1 MGMAASQ
8 GRFLALTSRNI
19 DIGRELGSLSLQK
32 TALTRDMRKVSQEYN
47 EALSAKSL
55 KWSNNGGAT
64 YVDLTYSNLMTPS
77 DMNQYNSYLVTD
89 LNDKVV
95 IDGNY
100 KKYAEMISPE
110 GKAGAKWGG
119 DTRLQILSELTG
131 ISEEDIAKQGE
142 YLEECCQKEE
152 ILTKIELREPTSAKI
167 AKTNNLEL
175 FKLSGLTDGKEYK
188 PDDIKNGLLKLA
200 SYTGDYSE
208 KFKTAVNEVMLLYK
222 SEKITFNMETFA
234 GQLLGAYQSA
244 GGYTQKIDETNYAT
258 SLNASSHIVY
268 WDPSEFSTFK
278 SQHEAWENEYKP
290 AYNEYQAASNKY
302 DALFTKDQERKI
314 KFYDNLFS
322 TIAEQGWTFNS
333 QVSDKNYLNE
343 MFQNNLYTITVTNR
357 ETTYDSESKKCSS
370 FNTYDTTLASNFSN
384 IIEVNDN
391 DIRDKALSDYQYK
404 KSIINEKENRIDIRM
419 DNLKTEQSAIKQ
431 MLEGIQ
437 AVMNNNIEKTFN
449 LYG

>member
-47 EALSAKSL
+47 DALNAKSL

-110 GKAGAKWGG
+110 GKSGADWSG

-131 ISEEDIAKQGE
+131 ISENDLKNQGDL
-142 YLEECCQKEE
+142 LEKCCQKEE
-152 ILTKIELREPTSAKI
+152 VLTEIELREPTSAKI
-167 AKTNNLEL
+167 AKTNNLKL
-175 FKLSGLTDGKEYK
+175 FEFSGLTNGNEYT
-188 PDDIKNGLLKLA
+188 PEQIKNGLLKLTN
-200 SYTGDYSE
+200 YMGDYGE
-208 KFKTAVNEVMLLYK
+208 KLKTAVEDVMKQYN
-222 SEKITFNMETFA
+222 SEKITFNLETFT
-234 GQLLGAYQSA
+234 GQVLGAYQSA
-244 GGYTQKIDETNYAT
+244 GGYTQPTNETNFA
-258 SLNASSHIVY
+258 SALNATAQIVW
-268 WDPSEFSTFK
+268 WDPTEFSTFK
-278 SQHEAWENEYKP
+278 SQHDAWNNEREP
-290 AYNEYQAASNKY
+290 ALKEYQSASNEY

-322 TIAEQGWTFNS
+322 TIAEQGWTFNPE
-333 QVSDKNYLNE
+333 VGDKNYLNE

-357 ETTYDSESKKCSS
+357 ETKYDKQSKKCNS

-419 DNLKTEQSAIKQ
+419 DNLKTEQNAIKQ